1 MNDALIDSF
10 IEYLVTERSSAE
22 NTMSSYSNDLKAFG
36 LWLDEKG
43 LSFDKVDY
51 YNLAGYTT
59 AIKETGLKITSINRR
74 LSTIRQFYRFLLDE
88 GIIEMNP
95 TRDIVMP
102 KRAQYL
108 PEVLNVNEVEGLLNA
123 PDTSK
128 PLGKRDKAML
138 ELLYATGLRVSELI
152 KLKLN
157 NINLGAGFLLA
168 RGKGGKER
176 LVPMG
181 EKAIS
186 WTREYI
192 ETVRPSMIVKKS
204 ETLFFSNRGTA
215 MSRQNFWYIIKR
227 YALAAGIFRDIS
239 PHTLRHSFATHLL
252 TGGADLRSVQMMLGH
267 SDISTTQI
275 YTHITS
281 QRLKEVHTRYHPRG

>member
-1 MNDALIDSF
+1 MNEALIDSF

-22 NTMSSYSNDLKAFG
+22 NTMSSYANDLKAYG

-43 LSFDKVDY
+43 LSFDRVDY

-59 AIKETGLKITSINRR
+59 VMKETGLKTTSINRR
-74 LSTIRQFYRFLLDE
+74 LSTIRQLYRFLLDE
-88 GIIEMNP
+88 GIIEKDP
-95 TRDIVMP
+95 TREIVMP

-123 PDTSK
+123 PDISK

>member
-176 LVPMG
+176 LVPIG

>member
-1 MNDALIDSF
+1 MNEALIDSF

-22 NTMSSYSNDLKAFG
+22 NTMSSYANDLKAYG
-36 LWLDEKG
+36 LWLDEKC
-43 LSFDKVDY
+43 LSFDKVTY

-59 AIKETGLKITSINRR
+59 AMKETGLKTTSSNRR

-88 GIIEMNP
+88 GIIEKDP
-95 TRDIVMP
+95 TREIVMP

-123 PDTSK
+123 PDISK

-138 ELLYATGLRVSELI
+138 ELLYATGLRVSELV

-186 WTREYI
+186 CTREYI

>member
-36 LWLDEKG
+36 LWLDEKS
-43 LSFDKVDY
+43 LSFEKVDY

-59 AIKETGLKITSINRR
+59 AMKETGLKITSINRR

-176 LVPMG
+176 LVPIG

>member
-10 IEYLVTERSSAE
+10 IEYLVTERSSSE
-22 NTMSSYSNDLKAFG
+22 NTMSSYSNDLKAYG

-43 LSFDKVDY
+43 LDFEKVDY
-51 YNLAGYTT
+51 YELADYL
-59 AIKETGLKITSINRR
+59 AFMKESGLKTTSVNRK

-88 GIIEMNP
+88 GIIEKDP
-95 TRDIVMP
+95 AREVLMP

-108 PEVLNVNEVEGLLNA
+108 PEVLNVSEVEGLLNA

-138 ELLYATGLRVSELI
+138 ELLYATGLRVSELV

-157 NINLGAGFLLA
+157 NINLGSGFLITK
-168 RGKGGKER
+168 GKGGKER

-181 EKAIS
+181 EKAIL

-192 ETVRPSMIVKKS
+192 ETVRPSMSMKKS
-204 ETLFFSNRGTA
+204 EILFFSNRGTA
-215 MSRQNFWYIIKR
+215 MTRQNFWYIIKR
-227 YALAAGIFRDIS
+227 YALSAGIYRDIS

>member
-1 MNDALIDSF
+1 MNEALIDSF

-22 NTMSSYSNDLKAFG
+22 NTMSSYANDLKAYG

-43 LSFDKVDY
+43 LSFDRVDY

-59 AIKETGLKITSINRR
+59 VMKETGLKTTSINRR

-88 GIIEMNP
+88 GIIEKDP
-95 TRDIVMP
+95 TREIVMP

-123 PDTSK
+123 PDISK

>member
-88 GIIEMNP
+88 GIIEMDP

-157 NINLGAGFLLA
+157 NINLGAGFILA

-281 QRLKEVHTRYHPRG
+281 QRLKELHTRYHPRG

>member
-10 IEYLVTERSSAE
+10 IEYLVTERSSSE
-22 NTMSSYSNDLKAFG
+22 NTMSSYSNDLKSYG
-36 LWLDEKG
+36 LWLDGKG

-51 YNLAGYTT
+51 YKLADYMTVM
-59 AIKETGLKITSINRR
+59 KVSGLKTTSINRK

-88 GIIEMNP
+88 GIIEKDP
-95 TRDIVMP
+95 TTDILMP

-123 PDTSK
+123 PDISK

-138 ELLYATGLRVSELI
+138 ELLYATGLRVSELV

-157 NINLGAGFLLA
+157 NINLNAGFLITK
-168 RGKGGKER
+168 GKGGKER

-192 ETVRPSMIVKKS
+192 ETVRPSMFVKKS
-204 ETLFFSNRGTA
+204 EILFFSNRGTA
-215 MSRQNFWYIIKR
+215 MTRQNFWHIIKR
-227 YALAAGIFRDIS
+227 YAISAGIFRDIS

>member
-1 MNDALIDSF
+1 MKDALIDSF

-22 NTMSSYSNDLKAFG
+22 NTMSSYSADLKSYG

-43 LSFDKVDY
+43 LNFDNADY
-51 YNLAGYTT
+51 QTLATYT
-59 AIKETGLKITSINRR
+59 ASMKEAGLKTTSINRR
-74 LSTIRQFYRFLLDE
+74 LSTIRQFYKFLLDE
-88 GIIEMNP
+88 GIIEKDP
-95 TRDIVMP
+95 SRDIVMP

-108 PEVLNVNEVEGLLNA
+108 PDVLNVNEVEGLLNA

-138 ELLYATGLRVSELI
+138 EILYATGLRVSELV
-152 KLKLN
+152 KLKMN
-157 NINLGAGFLLA
+157 NINLGAGFLLTK
-168 RGKGGKER
+168 GKGGKER

-181 EKAIS
+181 EKAVR

-204 ETLFFSNRGTA
+204 EILFFSNRGTA

-227 YALAAGIFRDIS
+227 YALAAGIYRDIS

>member
-10 IEYLVTERSSAE
+10 IEYLVTERSSSE
-22 NTMSSYSNDLKAFG
+22 NTMSSYSNDLKAYG
-36 LWLDEKG
+36 LWLDENG
-43 LSFDKVDY
+43 LSYENADY
-51 YNLAGYTT
+51 YNLAAYTT
-59 AIKETGLKITSINRR
+59 AMTETGLKTTSINRK
-74 LSTIRQFYRFLLDE
+74 LSTIGQFYRFLLEE
-88 GIIEMNP
+88 GIIDSNP
-95 TRDIVMP
+95 ARDIVMP

-157 NINLGAGFLLA
+157 NINLGAGFLLTK
-168 RGKGGKER
+168 GKGGKER
-176 LVPMG
+176 LVPIG

-186 WTREYI
+186 WTREYV

-204 ETLFFSNRGTA
+204 EILFFSNRGMA
-215 MSRQNFWYIIKR
+215 MSRQNFWYIVKR
-227 YALAAGIFRDIS
+227 YAFAAGIYRDIS

>member
-36 LWLDEKG
+36 LWLDEKS
-43 LSFDKVDY
+43 LSFEKVDY

-59 AIKETGLKITSINRR
+59 AMKETGLKITSINRR

-88 GIIEMNP
+88 GIIEMDP

-192 ETVRPSMIVKKS
+192 EIVRPSMIVKKS

>member
-22 NTMSSYSNDLKAFG
+22 NTMSSYSADLKSYG

-43 LSFDKVDY
+43 LNFEKADY
-51 YNLAGYTT
+51 HTLAVYT
-59 AIKETGLKITSINRR
+59 AVMRETGLKTTSINRR
-74 LSTIRQFYRFLLDE
+74 LSTIRQFYKFLLDE
-88 GIIEMNP
+88 GVIEKDP
-95 TRDIVMP
+95 SRDIVMP

-108 PEVLNVNEVEGLLNA
+108 PDVLNVNEVEGLLNA

-138 ELLYATGLRVSELI
+138 ELLYATGLRVSELV

-157 NINLGAGFLLA
+157 NINLGAGFLLTK
-168 RGKGGKER
+168 GKGGKER

-181 EKAIS
+181 EKEVY
-186 WTREYI
+186 WTREYV

-204 ETLFFSNRGTA
+204 EILFFSNRGTE